1 MKTLVIYPGSDIHK
15 DSPFYI
21 LDPDTGECLASHFCS
36 GSSWA
41 KGDLHD
47 RRPERLKEWKD
58 KYGQETEAKFID
70 KTKYNWDEIYKKNQE
85 LAKKEKEENAEVP

>member
-1 MKTLVIYPGSDIHK
+1 MKTLIIYPESITYR

-36 GSSWA
+36 HSGFA

-47 RRPERLKEWKD
+47 TREERLKEWKE
-58 KYGQETEAKFID
+58 KYNDDTEAKFID
-70 KTKYNWDEIYKKNQE
+70 ETDYNWNEIYEKNQK
-85 LAKKEKEENAEVP
+85 LKEKEKK